1 MFLVNL
7 SRILRAG
14 FIQFRRQGVVSAAA
28 VLVITVTLAVM
39 TALIFLQVFLH
50 FALAEIENKVDVT
63 VYFQVGTSPEKIL
76 VLKDTIDQLPEVAS
90 SLYISA
96 EEALERFKE
105 RHKDD
110 YLTLQAL
117 EELGENPLGASLNIK
132 ALDVS
137 QYEGIARF
145 LDGDSLLAQGS
156 ANIIDKVNYYQNE
169 LIINRLNTLIN
180 GAQRLGFLVTLIL
193 IVISVAI
200 VFNTIRLAIY
210 ISREEIKI
218 MRLVGASNSYIRGPF
233 LVGGI
238 LYGVISAVLAMIIFY
253 PITLWVGNNMSD
265 FLGLNMFSYYTA
277 NFFQI
282 FIIILTSGV
291 LLGTIS
297 SALAVRKFLVK

>member
-1 MFLVNL
+1 MFWVNL

-14 FIQFRRQGVVSAAA
+14 FIQFKRQGVVSAAA
-28 VLVITVTLAVM
+28 VLVITVTLTVM

-90 SLYISA
+90 SLYVSA

-132 ALDVS
+132 AREVS

-145 LDGDSLLAQGS
+145 LEGDSLLAQGS
-156 ANIIDKVNYYQNE
+156 VSIIDKVNYYQNE
-169 LIINRLNTLIN
+169 LIINRLNTLIG
-180 GAQRLGFLVTLIL
+180 GAQKLGFLVTLIL

-265 FLGLNMFSYYTA
+265 FLGLNMFSYFMA

-297 SALAVRKFLVK
+297 STLAIRKFLVK